1 MWNDIISIST
11 TRQTILVPKY
21 FLNTVKFQIVSI
33 NLAFKY
39 LNGDKCSRYY
49 CMEVHKQGYVL
60 YSLFFICEV
69 S

>member
-21 FLNTVKFQIVSI
+21 FLNTVKLRIVSI

-49 CMEVHKQGYVL
+49 CMEVHKQG
-60 YSLFFICEV
+60 
-69 S
+69 